1 MTDAPPPETGIEP
14 PRRRTTMLLLVVGA
28 VALLLD
34 ILTKVLVVA
43 TLSDQPPL
51 RLLGGAVYFT
61 LARNSGAAFSL
72 GTGMTIVFTLLALI
86 VVLVIVRTARKLYS
100 RGWAISLGLVLGG
113 ALGNLVDR
121 MFRHPGPFRGAVID
135 FISVFDPWGRTWP
148 IFNLADSAIVVG
160 GVLAVILAF
169 AGVEMDGTRNRKADR

>member
-1 MTDAPPPETGIEP
+1 
-14 PRRRTTMLLLVVGA
+14 MLLLVVGA